1 MCDNDMRILADYGL
15 EGFQWEVNED
25 GMLEQIQ
32 TGLEAAQTPN
42 NGLNQTECYLPY
54 NVTLDPEPVKDE
66 FTKAFEAVQT
76 ANEEFAVANPATKY
90 LVNSEIAASDGT
102 TLDQLLDDA
111 RTQYISG
118 AIDEAG
124 LQSLWDQWAEQG
136 GQALIDEINELYQA
150 DTNK

>member
-1 MCDNDMRILADYGL
+1 M
-15 EGFQWEVNED
+15 EV
-25 GMLEQIQ
+25 IQ
-32 TGLEAAQTPN
+32 TGLEAGQTPN
-42 NGLNQTECYLPY
+42 NGLNQAQCYLPY
-54 NVTLDPEPVKDE
+54 NMTLDPEPIKDD
-66 FTKAFEAVQT
+66 FTKEMEAVQL
-76 ANEEFAVANPATKY
+76 ANEEFTVANPATKY
-90 LVNSEIAASDGT
+90 LVNSETNASRGT

-136 GQALIDEINELYQA
+136 GQDLIDEINELYQA